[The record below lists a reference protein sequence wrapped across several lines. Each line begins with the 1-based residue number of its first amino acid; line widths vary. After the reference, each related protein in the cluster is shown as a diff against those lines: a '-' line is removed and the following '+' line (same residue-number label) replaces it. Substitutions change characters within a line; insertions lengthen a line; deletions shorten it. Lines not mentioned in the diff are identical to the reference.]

1 MFDPLPDSDL
11 DAVAEELY
19 DEAFVQ
25 FRSSVLRLA
34 TAAQAK
40 DGPRLARLLR
50 ARIEAYE
57 ATLRARTPPV
67 DMDLGGAGAAPSL
80 TAAILDRFD
89 STMALVAD
97 SRRRP
102 LAPAPEP
109 PPVYVDDDA
118 PF

>member
-67 DMDLGGAGAAPSL
+67 DMDLGGTPSL

-89 STMALVAD
+89 SAMALVAD